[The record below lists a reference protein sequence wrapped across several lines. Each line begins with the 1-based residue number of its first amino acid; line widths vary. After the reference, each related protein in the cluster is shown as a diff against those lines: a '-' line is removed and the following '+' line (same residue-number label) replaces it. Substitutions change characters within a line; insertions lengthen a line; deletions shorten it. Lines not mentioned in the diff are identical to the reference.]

1 MHVRIFDEE
10 SEKDLEFDINE
21 FLNNEKYDIID
32 IKYTVSSSMFGED
45 QIYCFSALVW
55 YNEK

>member
-1 MHVRIFDEE
+1 MKVKIFDEE
-10 SEKDLEFDINE
+10 SEKDLEYLINE
-21 FLNNEKYDIID
+21 FINNDNYDIID
-32 IKYTVSSSMFGED
+32 IKYCVSSSMFGED

>member
-1 MHVRIFDEE
+1 MRVKLFDEE
-10 SEKDLEFDINE
+10 CEKDLEFCINE
-21 FLNNEKYDIID
+21 FINSNNYDIID
-32 IKYTVSSSMFGED
+32 IKYCVSSSISGED